1 MNMSIYKIL
10 FSALIILNSN
20 LSFSQK
26 IKTTLNSRVDC
37 TTSNKKNLYNG
48 QWQGFDFGFMS
59 TNKSAQWSNK
69 VIQSASLGINIFEYK
84 IPLFKQYIG
93 ITTGFGFNIKT
104 YTFGDAYSFL
114 SSDSKIDLVKGY
126 PSLNPSLI
134 DVDFTIK
141 SSTLNQGF
149 FQIPLLLDFST
160 KKSQKK
166 AISLAVGVVGGIR
179 LFTNHRL
186 QGKYGNGDRFN
197 NVIRDNKYFHTNL
210 LSLDGIVRVAY
221 GPFGLFGTYSLNG
234 LFKKDAVE
242 KISPISIGVSFN
254 AQKTGSKKSR
264 KEKKIDI
271 IESSFSGLK

>member
-1 MNMSIYKIL
+1 MKSLNKIL

-26 IKTTLNSRVDC
+26 IKTTLNSRVDS

-59 TNKSAQWSNK
+59 TNKSTQWSNN
-69 VIQSASLGINIFEYK
+69 ILQSTSIGLNVFEHK

-114 SSDSKIDLVKGY
+114 SSDSTIDLVKG
-126 PSLNPSLI
+126 NPSLY
-134 DVDFTIK
+134 DASATIK
-141 SSTLNQGF
+141 SSALNLGF

-210 LSLDGIVRVAY
+210 LSLDGMVRVAY
-221 GPFGLFGTYSLNG
+221 GAYGLFGSYSLNG

-254 AQKTGSKKSR
+254 VQKTGSKK
-264 KEKKIDI
+264 KWKDNEDIDI

>member
-1 MNMSIYKIL
+1 MSIYKIL
-10 FSALIILNSN
+10 FIALIILNSN

-26 IKTTLNSRVDC
+26 IKTTLDSRVDS
-37 TTSNKKNLYNG
+37 TTSDEKNLYNA
-48 QWQGFDFGFMS
+48 QWQGFDIGFIS
-59 TNKSAQWSNK
+59 TNKSEQWSNK
-69 VIQSASLGINIFEYK
+69 VIQSTSIGLNIFEHK

-93 ITTGFGFNIKT
+93 ITTGLGFNFKT
-104 YTFGDAYSFL
+104 YTFGDDYSFM
-114 SSDSKIDLVKGY
+114 STDSTIDLVTG
-126 PSLNPSLI
+126 NPSLY
-134 DVDFTIK
+134 DASATVK
-141 SSTLNQGF
+141 YSTLNQGF

-166 AISLAVGVVGGIR
+166 SISLAVGVVGGIR

-186 QGKYGNGDRFN
+186 QGKYSNGDKFN
-197 NVIRDNKYFHTNL
+197 NIIRDNKYFHTNL

-221 GPFGLFGTYSLNG
+221 GPIGLFGTYSLNG

-254 AQKTGSKKSR
+254 VQKTGSKKKS
-264 KEKKIDI
+264 KDNEDIEI

>member
-1 MNMSIYKIL
+1 MKSLNKFL

-26 IKTTLNSRVDC
+26 IKRSSNIRIDS
-37 TTSNKKNLYNG
+37 TTSDEKNLYNA
-48 QWQGFDFGFMS
+48 QWQGLDIGFIS

-69 VIQSASLGINIFEYK
+69 VIQSTSLGINIFEYK

-114 SSDSKIDLVKGY
+114 SSDSTIDLVTG
-126 PSLNPSLI
+126 NPLLYDINST
-134 DVDFTIK
+134 VK
-141 SSTLNQGF
+141 YSTLNLGF

-166 AISLAVGVVGGIR
+166 SISLAVGVVGGIR

-186 QGKYGNGDRFN
+186 QGKYSNGDKFN

-210 LSLDGIVRVAY
+210 LSLDGMVRLAY
-221 GPFGLFGTYSLNG
+221 GPIGLFGTYSLNG

-242 KISPISIGVSFN
+242 KISPISIGLSFN
-254 AQKTGSKKSR
+254 VQKTGSKKSR
-264 KEKKIDI
+264 KIKRV
-271 IESSFSGLK
+271 